1 MRGYQSDSPNIFETP
16 CHTSPVDMKSNSSD
30 EYDFM
35 KNYAGS
41 EQNDGDEEVESDV
54 YFTESEDDD
63 DDDDDFENELKT
75 EI

>member
-1 MRGYQSDSPNIFETP
+1 
-16 CHTSPVDMKSNSSD
+16 MKSNSSD

-63 DDDDDFENELKT
+63 DDDDDDDFENEVKT